1 MASTVELRTFSVG
14 PMDNN
19 VYILIDGETRESLLF
34 DAPFDSIGILDALKD
49 TKLQYILMTHAD
61 SDHIDALQAVKEATG
76 APVGIDP
83 REASR
88 LPVEADFD
96 IHDGD
101 TFRFGRSHVRAIS
114 TPGHSPGGMSFYTDD
129 ILIAGDTLFPGG
141 PGNTHRPDGDFA
153 GIVEHIRTK
162 LFVLPDD
169 TRVYPG
175 HGKPTTIGA
184 EKPQLQAWIE
194 RGY

>member
-19 VYILIDGETRESLLF
+19 VYILVDTETRESVLF
-34 DAPFDSIGILDALKD
+34 DAPFDSMGILDALKD

-61 SDHIDALQAVKEATG
+61 QDHIDALQAVKDATK
-76 APVGIDP
+76 APVGIDR

-88 LPVEADFD
+88 LPIEADFE

-101 TFRFGRSHVRAIS
+101 LFRFGRSQLRAIS
-114 TPGHSPGGMSFYTDD
+114 TPGHSPGGTSFVIDD

-141 PGNTHRPDGDFA
+141 PGNTHRPDGDFE
-153 GIVEHIRTK
+153 GIIENIRLK
-162 LFVLPDD
+162 LFTLPDD

-184 EKPQLQAWIE
+184 EKPQLQQWIE
-194 RGY
+194 RGS